1 MVMHCWLQMSM
12 LREGEDL
19 AEAWQTAR
27 GGLPDALKW
36 AVSFFSFHVMSD
48 FFFNME
54 ENVSNAA

>member
-1 MVMHCWLQMSM
+1 MVMHCWLQVSM
-12 LREGEDL
+12 LRKGEDL

-48 FFFNME
+48 FFFLTWKRM
-54 ENVSNAA
+54 